1 MRQNPSLNLITGA
14 YIYYL
19 YIYLGL
25 NVQYVYKGCERKGLE
40 SRQDA
45 NNLD

>member
-1 MRQNPSLNLITGA
+1 MRQNPSRKLITGA
-14 YIYYL
+14 YIIY
-19 YIYLGL
+19 YLGL
-25 NVQYVYKGCERKGLE
+25 NVQYVHTGCERKGLE